1 MSRKDK
7 SIKMT
12 LPNTKEL
19 HGVKIVKLP
28 VARYINALNTLEN
41 LPNILIKSVL
51 PEFGGLSELLKQF
64 QTGNS
69 EIIEKI
75 VIQLL
80 KSVPREFCKLLSE
93 LLNIPEERLLDA
105 DCKNALSLN
114 DLIEIVIE
122 FWKVNDMTDFFINV
136 QRFKELT
143 APKTA
148 NTGYKD
154 GLQSPKA

>member
-1 MSRKDK
+1 MKNK

-12 LPNTKEL
+12 LPKTKEL

-28 VARYINALNTLEN
+28 VARYINALDTLEN
-41 LPNILIKSVL
+41 LPSVLIKSVL
-51 PEFGGLSELLKQF
+51 PEMGGLSEILKQF
-64 QTGNS
+64 QTGNFD
-69 EIIEKI
+69 IIEKI
-75 VIQLL
+75 IIQLL
-80 KSVPREFCKLLSE
+80 KTVPREFCKLLSE
-93 LLNIPEERLLDA
+93 LLCIPEERLLDA

-122 FWKVNDMTDFFINV
+122 FWKLNDMTDFFMNV

-154 GLQSPKA
+154 GLRLPKV